1 LFIVAPALNL
11 STIRQRIVTSC
22 RTGLQGDKDESMVNQ
37 EVNAMRLFRLYT
49 GDDGQSHLQEMS
61 LSFTPGQFAEQ
72 TAMQPAKGVTFSQM
86 APGTFIDW
94 HTAPRRQYVITLAG
108 GVEIGLGDGSV
119 HRFGPGEGILAE
131 DLTGKG
137 HTTRAVGNEPRI
149 TVTIPLGD

>member
-1 LFIVAPALNL
+1 
-11 STIRQRIVTSC
+11 
-22 RTGLQGDKDESMVNQ
+22 
-37 EVNAMRLFRLYT
+37 MRLFRLYT
-49 GDDGQSHLQEMS
+49 GDDGQSHLEEIS

-72 TAMQPAKGVTFSQM
+72 TATQPAKGITFSRM
-86 APGTFIDW
+86 ASGTFIDW